1 MYTQQHDECTIRT
14 DSEIT
19 KQSIVRGEHVITH
32 LEQSNEN
39 TNNQRHGTTA
49 NIIGKDKNGNGNIDV
64 NYNQLY
70 Q

>member
-1 MYTQQHDECTIRT
+1 MECAR
-14 DSEIT
+14 SF
-19 KQSIVRGEHVITH
+19 RNF